1 MTRRGRDE
9 PLPDVMQGRWVS
21 LDQPAAEL
29 IVIGSDITCFGARVE
44 YDIHEDLV
52 HEDGATTVS
61 LRPAADVDENA
72 FQRANVTELVVTPE
86 GEFHAYNVKFSSRF
100 VRPLK

>member
-52 HEDGATTVS
+52 HEDGA
-61 LRPAADVDENA
+61 LRSACDLPPMLT
-72 FQRANVTELVVTPE
+72 RTR
-86 GEFHAYNVKFSSRF
+86 SSA
-100 VRPLK
+100 PMSQNWS